1 MTSIA
6 IDVTPIAINRTAMYF
21 IIRDTVAHLLATDID
36 VCLQALGIPIAVTE
50 FVANDF
56 RLPPG
61 VERKIR
67 KRLARLVSNPAKA
80 FRRSYS
86 NSSSATA
93 NLVFDPLY
101 ILAVDTMLPT
111 IAYVLDL
118 TPITRPEWH
127 DAKVSAAY
135 AYAFRGLYSRN
146 VKIVAISESTA
157 RDLWVNFGI
166 PQSRI
171 DIVGLY
177 SRFMALP
184 IHRPEKRFLFV
195 GSLEM
200 RKNVIGLIEAF
211 ALSGLQDEGF
221 TLRIVGGD
229 GYGAE
234 SIKKAAGGVRGV
246 ILCGRLSDAEL
257 GDEYARACAL
267 VYPSLWE
274 GFGLPALEAK
284 NYGLPLLL
292 ADTGALP
299 EVGGDVAHYVDPCS
313 VTSIAAGLVALVG
326 KTGLCREARSVD
338 RRCHLEGGNDARDSY
353 MARITEIVRRTGAAS
368 HRDEGCHQDGL
379 DRRAPWLFKPTMGGG
394 ARYGFQR
401 LRLRLQRAV
410 ILRSRILP
418 VTGETPSADSFSLD
432 YLFCVQQERRLR
444 LSRALARLMHGTLRM
459 YPVYLV
465 QISVAITALV
475 VTNVVVG
482 SLINEHA
489 IRKIAKHMNEGK

>member
-1 MTSIA
+1 MTSVA

-21 IIRDTVAHLLATDID
+21 IIRDTVAHLLATDMDIR
-36 VCLQALGIPIAVTE
+36 LQALGIPIAVTE

-56 RLPPG
+56 RLPPV
-61 VERKIR
+61 VERQIR
-67 KRLARLVSNPAKA
+67 KRLTRLVSNPAKA

-86 NSSSATA
+86 KGSSATA

-101 ILAVDTMLPT
+101 ILAVDTTLPT

-127 DAKVSAAY
+127 DASVSGAY
-135 AYAFRGLYSRN
+135 AYAFRGLYSKN

-177 SRFMALP
+177 SRFRDLP
-184 IHRPEKRFLFV
+184 IHSPEKRLLFV

-234 SIKKAAGGVRGV
+234 RIKKAAGGVRGV
-246 ILCGRLSDAEL
+246 ILCGRLSDEEL
-257 GDEYARACAL
+257 GGEYARACAL

-284 NYGLPLLL
+284 DYGLPLLL

-299 EVGGDVAHYVDPCS
+299 EVGGDVAYYVDPCS

-326 KTGLCREARSVD
+326 KASVSQETPSMD
-338 RRCHLEGGNDARDSY
+338 RRRDLDGGNDARDAY
-353 MARITEIVRRTGAAS
+353 MARITEIVRHIGAAS
-368 HRDEGCHQDGL
+368 HGDDGFLPGGQDE
-379 DRRAPWLFKPTMGGG
+379 RVNWLFKPTIGGG
-394 ARYGFQR
+394 TRQGFQR
-401 LRLRLQRAV
+401 LRLRLQRAI
-410 ILRSRILP
+410 ILRSRIMP
-418 VTGETPSADSFSLD
+418 ATGQTPPGDSFSLD

-444 LSRALARLMHGTLRM
+444 LSRALARLMHGRLRM
-459 YPVYLV
+459 YPVYMV

-475 VTNVVVG
+475 VTNIVVR
-482 SLINEHA
+482 SLINENA
-489 IRKIAKHMNEGK
+489 IRKIAKHINEGK